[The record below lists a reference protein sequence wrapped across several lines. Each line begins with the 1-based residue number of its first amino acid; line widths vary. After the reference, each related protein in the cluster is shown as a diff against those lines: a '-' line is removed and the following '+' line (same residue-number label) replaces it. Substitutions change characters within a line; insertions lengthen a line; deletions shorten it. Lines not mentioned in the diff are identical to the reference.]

1 MAATFGGNGGGLAGS
16 LDPKTGIYT
25 YADGSTYQNPYQYGT
40 SWDPNSANGTATAY
54 NAAPAVTGN
63 ASVPQYPGDTY
74 QTKPEPY
81 NQGGAVWGGTS
92 QPSLSGALKASA
104 AAMNANQVAGISGYT
119 AGMNPYLQQQGDAL
133 TRGITNNLQNNV
145 LPGISAASIANG
157 NFGGSRQGVI
167 EANALNDANGQI
179 ASGLSNLYGNGYN
192 SALQYDLSRRG
203 QDQNFG
209 LGLGNLGL
217 GYQNAQNNYD
227 LGLRNN
233 ALGIGNLDYQYAN
246 LDRGI
251 YNDNRQWQLQGANL
265 GLNAYNQGLSNSQGG
280 INAGTNI
287 QNTPLDYWNQMSN
300 GANSIGRG
308 YGTQTSTT
316 RNATNP
322 FLNVLGGA
330 QLGSQIY
337 NQFAGPSNGG
347 WSTMPNQNVFMGT
360 GSMGD

>member
-63 ASVPQYPGDTY
+63 ASVPQYNANTD
-74 QTKPEPY
+74 
-81 NQGGAVWGGTS
+81 AVWGGTS
-92 QPSLSGALKASA
+92 KPSFTDALKSSA

-167 EANALNDANGQI
+167 EANALNDANAQI

-209 LGLGNLGL
+209 LGLLNS
-217 GYQNAQNNYD
+217 QNNYD

-233 ALGIGNLDYQYAN
+233 ALGIGGLDYQYAN
-246 LDRGI
+246 LDRQI
-251 YNDNRQWQLQGANL
+251 YNDNRNWQLQGANL

-280 INAGTNI
+280 INAGTTI

-337 NQFAGPSNGG
+337 NQFAGPTNGG
-347 WSTMPNQNVFMGT
+347 WSTMPNRDVFMGT